1 MLSAGI
7 GGERAVQNDHDA
19 VRLRAF
25 ELSLGPDSGSPE
37 ENWLRAEWEL
47 ATPHDDAVAYDYDT
61 VDRDLERRGLR
72 LERLPG
78 EAGAV
83 WRLTLPRGEQVE
95 AWEPGNRGLTP
106 PDEIAS
112 LVDAV
117 AAGKPLAASPP
128 RSDEPGTVRL
138 REMLA
143 EQGEQLLV
151 HDAGTRLGVDAENLH
166 QHRVAARRTRAFM
179 RAARAYVDDGWRAS
193 LDGALRQLGTAT
205 GPVRDLDVLLEHV
218 RAEAE
223 TFGAADRSGA
233 DLLLQILGQ
242 RHDAARARLLRALD
256 APSYRALPERL
267 RVPPRLADGVK
278 KVPLERIARK
288 ELRRLLETVDAL
300 GAKPNDRTIHSLRIR
315 LKRVRYAAEL
325 AAVEP
330 RKAHRHL
337 FEAAKLL
344 QDLLGEHQDAVVAEA
359 RLREATVVDTGTAAA
374 FVAGRLAERQVR
386 RRAAVH
392 AQLPHAWKLLRK
404 RAKKI

>member
-1 MLSAGI
+1 M
-7 GGERAVQNDHDA
+7 ETNHDA

-25 ELSLGPDSGSPE
+25 ELSLGPDCGSPE
-37 ENWLRAEWEL
+37 ENWVRAEWEL
-47 ATPHDDAVAYDYDT
+47 ATPHDDAIACDYDT
-61 VDRDLERRGLR
+61 VDCDLERRGLR

-78 EAGAV
+78 EAGAI

-95 AWEPGNRGLTP
+95 AWEPGNRGLAP
-106 PDEIAS
+106 PAEIAA
-112 LVDAV
+112 LIETVV
-117 AAGKPLAASPP
+117 AGKPLAATPP
-128 RSDEPGTVRL
+128 RSDEPGAARL
-138 REMLA
+138 REMVA

-179 RAARAYVDDGWRAS
+179 RAARAYVDDGWRTS

-218 RAEAE
+218 HAEAK
-223 TFGAADRSGA
+223 TFGAADRSGV
-233 DLLLQILGQ
+233 DLLLQLLGR
-242 RHDAARARLLRALD
+242 RHDAARTRLLRALD
-256 APSYRALPERL
+256 TPTYRSLPERL
-267 RVPPRLADGVK
+267 RVPPRLAVGVT

-300 GAKPNDRTIHSLRIR
+300 GAKPEDRAIHSLRIR

-337 FEAAKLL
+337 LDAAKTL

-359 RLREATVVDTGTAAA
+359 KLREATVVDTGTAAA

-392 AQLPHAWKLLRK
+392 AQLPQAWRRLRK
-404 RAKKI
+404 RAKKL